1 MKCTYNIIANEI
13 QIPEIIKNFHIYNK
27 ILSSNNLEW
36 FMSNNKFSN
45 INSRKITQ
53 SILNKAIKQNCYIG
67 LVDIG
72 ILVSYCI
79 RKDLE

>member
-1 MKCTYNIIANEI
+1 
-13 QIPEIIKNFHIYNK
+13 
-27 ILSSNNLEW
+27 
-36 FMSNNKFSN
+36 MSNNKFSN